1 MLLNVF
7 FITGNY
13 HGEMTNMSPTSNPPI
28 IEEFK
33 KEFVVQEPPRT
44 AHKGKQIVIVKLFV
58 TFFRFSSL
66 IFILEKKLP

>member
-33 KEFVVQEPPRT
+33 KEFGLQEPPR
-44 AHKGKQIVIVKLFV
+44 AGHKGKQIVIVKLFLLYLDDRDLS
-58 TFFRFSSL
+58 F
-66 IFILEKKLP
+66 